1 MKQTTNLIHF
11 ATNLPAIVV
20 LAAALFFRSYLYCIG
35 TMVSICI
42 VTAVALVFDI
52 VSSVKHKTGIEN
64 AIVSGLLIL
73 ITLAAYLTA
82 GYLHAKEMV
91 WGCFGIGILVA
102 YFVYLCIVQNANNKI
117 ATENV
122 LLYSIT
128 LLSTYFLT
136 A

>member
-11 ATNLPAIVV
+11 ATNLPAIIV
-20 LAAALFFRSYLYCIG
+20 LAAALFFRSYLYSIG

-73 ITLAAYLTA
+73 ITIAAYLTV
-82 GYLHAKEMV
+82 GYLHTKEMV